1 MKAGEYVGLNPE
13 KFVMQSLLS
22 RSKRND
28 YRLRF
33 TYREFAY
40 VPPASP
46 VYYSCESVHGFKV
59 SNDLHTFLIWDV
71 AFGQSGTYS
80 DKFRI
85 VAQNSLTPR
94 RSRSL
99 IKGLS

>member
-40 VPPASP
+40 IPSASP
-46 VYYSCESVHGFKV
+46 VYYPCESVHGFKV
-59 SNDLHTFLIWDV
+59 CNDLHTFLIWDV

-85 VAQNSLTPR
+85 VA
-94 RSRSL
+94 
-99 IKGLS
+99 